1 MWMVRIEG
9 DDQVL
14 NYFQSLP
21 TNLQSVLMSK
31 FRAAAS
37 ETSQYIKSEL
47 LSGQLLGVKTGRL
60 RNSIV
65 GRVYSSK
72 NKITLSIGSR
82 GDVPYAAIYDK
93 GGTIPAAIMYPKGR
107 SVMRF
112 ERGGSMIYARVINH
126 PAVHV
131 QGRHYLETGVA
142 NKFGDFLSLIGAAIY
157 DASRE
162 SLG

>member
-1 MWMVRIEG
+1 MWMMRVTG
-9 DDQVL
+9 DEQVL
-14 NYFQSLP
+14 NYFRTLP

-31 FRAAAS
+31 FKKAAS
-37 ETSQYIKSEL
+37 ETSQYIKNDL
-47 LSGQLLGVKTGRL
+47 LSGQLVGVKTGRL
-60 RNSIV
+60 RGSIV

-72 NKITLSIGSR
+72 SKIMLSIGSR

-93 GGTIPAAIMYPKGR
+93 GGTIPATIMYPKSR

-112 ERGGSMIYARVINH
+112 EKGGSMIYAKVVNH

-131 QGRHYLETGVA
+131 KARNYLEVGVS
-142 NKFGDFLSLIGAAIY
+142 NKFSDFLSLIGAAIY
-157 DASRE
+157 DANRE

>member
-9 DDQVL
+9 DEQVL
-14 NYFQSLP
+14 NYLQSLP

-31 FRAAAS
+31 FQRAAA
-37 ETSQYIKSEL
+37 ETSQYIKTDL

-60 RNSIV
+60 RSSIV

-72 NKITLSIGSR
+72 SKITMSVGSR

-93 GGTIPAAIMYPKGR
+93 GGTIPATIMYPKSR

-112 ERGGSMIYARVINH
+112 EKGGSMIYAKVVNH
-126 PAVHV
+126 PSVHI
-131 QGRHYLETGVA
+131 RERRYLETGVA

-162 SLG
+162 SLA